1 MKFLKRIHAQL
12 IVSGV
17 FNAATTFSFN
27 NLIASYARSGA
38 PHHVFSLYI
47 LMLQCRCKPNN
58 YTYPSLL
65 RASSSLSPFHALL
78 LHAHIFKFI
87 GCWPDGFVLAALID
101 AYARMLQ
108 LSAARQLFDEMLV
121 RDVVVWN
128 SMIAGYS
135 RGGMSLEAF
144 MLFRE
149 MQACGMRPNEI
160 TMVAVLDGCAHLGAL
175 CYGRWIHAYLKKKA
189 IRLNRYVNTALI
201 DMYAKC
207 GNLHNAFEVFNEMT
221 VRDALAFNSMIGAFA
236 MHGNGRPALEMFERM
251 KKDGVEPDDVTFIV
265 LLSACAH
272 AGLVDEGRVH
282 FKSLRERHRIEPK
295 LEHYGCM
302 VDLLGR
308 AGFVKEAYQLIEN
321 MPMKPSAILWRSLL
335 SSCRTHN
342 NVELGQVSIGH
353 LMELDP
359 QESGNYVLLSNI
371 YAAYNRWDDVRRV
384 RKIMKDRGIN
394 KLPGSSILELDGALH
409 EFMMGDRTHPR
420 AEEIYLMLEEID
432 RQLHLVGY
440 KPATKDVLFDI
451 AEEDKEDALSYHSER
466 LAIAFALIASN
477 AETPIRIV
485 KTLRVC
491 IDCHIATKFISSI
504 YQREIIVRDRSR
516 FHHIKGGFCS
526 CNDYW

>member
-1 MKFLKRIHAQL
+1 MKILNRIHAQL

-17 FNAATTFSFN
+17 FNAANTFSFN
-27 NLIASYARSGA
+27 NLIASYSRSGA
-38 PHHVFSLYI
+38 PRHVFSLYV
-47 LMLQCRCKPNN
+47 LMLKCRCTPNN
-58 YTYPSLL
+58 HTYPSLL
-65 RASSSLSPFHALL
+65 RASSSLSPFHAFL
-78 LHAHIFKFI
+78 LHAHIVKFV
-87 GCWPDGFVLAALID
+87 GLRPDAFVLAALID

-108 LSAARQLFDEMLV
+108 LPAARQVFDDMPM

-135 RGGMSLEAF
+135 RCGMSLEAF
-144 MLFRE
+144 LLFRE
-149 MQACGMRPNEI
+149 MQACGVTPNEI

-175 CYGRWIHAYLKKKA
+175 CYGRWVHAYLKKKG
-189 IRLNRYVNTALI
+189 IRFNCYVHTALI

-207 GNLHNAFEVFNEMT
+207 GNLYNACEVFNEMT
-221 VRDALAFNSMIGAFA
+221 VRDTLAFNSMIGGFA
-236 MHGNGRPALEMFERM
+236 MHGYGRRALEMFERM
-251 KKDGVEPDDVTFIV
+251 KHDGVKPDDVTFIA

-282 FKSLRERHRIEPK
+282 FRLLRETYRIEPK

-308 AGFVKEAYQLIEN
+308 AGFLKEAHQLIER

-335 SSCRTHN
+335 SSCRTHSN
-342 NVELGQVSIGH
+342 IELGQVSIGH

-384 RKIMKDRGIN
+384 RKVMKDREIN
-394 KLPGSSILELDGALH
+394 KLPGCSILELDGVLH
-409 EFMMGDRTHPR
+409 EFMMADRTHPR
-420 AEEIYLMLEEID
+420 AEEIYSMLEEID

-451 AEEDKEDALSYHSER
+451 SEEDKEDALSYHSER
-466 LAIAFALIASN
+466 LAIAFALIASD
-477 AETPIRIV
+477 AETSIRIV

-491 IDCHIATKFISSI
+491 VDCHIATKFISSI
-504 YQREIIVRDRSR
+504 YKREIIVRDRSR
-516 FHHIKGGFCS
+516 FHHIKRGVCS